1 MNGTDAQLY
10 DKSNVSTRYL
20 SYAQDVAGSKWNIY
34 VYQNNDKRRL
44 IVDVCMIDMPSNWL
58 QMYGFSSIAC
68 CQIACRYAYNIS
80 FSRTHPNVY
89 EEDWC
94 FDLDLSPSDTDTLWI
109 MQFMEL
115 KLEITIS
122 ITDILDNYTHAIYKN
137 FLTWNE
143 YKANEDFKHNSIDW
157 QCFVNENIAAM
168 KSLLSEL
175 LDILEV
181 VMTIFIGIIRQI
193 IIMLLMTTF
202 LHQAKIFY
210 IKRMI
215 STKRKLNKKCAW
227 MRCNRSKKKFR
238 LYICGGCRS
247 TYYCGT
253 SHQKKHWKYV
263 HHRQCF

>member
-1 MNGTDAQLY
+1 
-10 DKSNVSTRYL
+10 
-20 SYAQDVAGSKWNIY
+20 
-34 VYQNNDKRRL
+34 
-44 IVDVCMIDMPSNWL
+44 
-58 QMYGFSSIAC
+58 
-68 CQIACRYAYNIS
+68 
-80 FSRTHPNVY
+80 
-89 EEDWC
+89 
-94 FDLDLSPSDTDTLWI
+94 

-215 STKRKLNKKCAW
+215 STKRKLK
-227 MRCNRSKKKFR
+227 SFV
-238 LYICGGCRS
+238 YIFVEDADQRITVEPVIRKSIGNMCIIDS
-247 TYYCGT
+247 AFE
-253 SHQKKHWKYV
+253 SNN
-263 HHRQCF
+263 